1 MNNND
6 MVINEK
12 EEESY
17 TTEENDENNVN
28 TEKESNLEESEK
40 EINLNECQLNISTN
54 SDISS
59 EKQVDNDNSS
69 KEIITITQFR
79 NLLGILGHK
88 STNFIIERLYQ
99 ALIKITSKKK
109 EQLSPNLTNNQ
120 FLNYLSII
128 NGTKVHHEI
137 FYLFFDISNK
147 GYVSK
152 NDFINVVNNM
162 CETICEFNH
171 KNPLIY
177 KESIANLYDHLLQI
191 NMRAVGCG
199 DNNQQWISKSSFM
212 RLIENDAINFYE
224 IMNTKN
230 FENKITI
237 TQDQYRVI
245 KDIMYSIKA
254 MRKKITQK
262 QNIETK
268 LSIITDNYLDNINSI
283 KDEYKEIQI
292 QNEINNNSLSLGNNS
307 SLIDK
312 QMINESISEIFNYSK
327 NKNNQD
333 NNNILKNFTFNKSN
347 NLNKMRNLKAD
358 RNFKLNNKAN
368 SFKNLNNSCETLFQ
382 NFKPKS
388 KFDNNDSNSFI
399 SSPKMILYNKI
410 KSPQERM
417 NNDKNLNNGLENE
430 DIDEI
435 SLNSIN
441 SGDED
446 NEKDEEINYE
456 LLEEENEDSVC
467 EMDNN
472 SIKMIQNIKKSKKN
486 LTKYN
491 ARENPLNKNRKKNFF
506 FLKPFQI
513 KNDKELQKELKNN
526 NIDINDTLIL
536 LKKENFLSYLN
547 TLEECFFKEVNDIN
561 KSSNISNL
569 VKETQTSIIL
579 NKPLKEKEIYQKEIS
594 FNKSLNNINMEL
606 MVAII
611 VGVQKCIHSLGDY
624 ELIDKNV
631 INLFLLSEET
641 HKTSRKRK
649 NTLFPLKVEKKDS
662 DLQETLSNYPFKK
675 NDYIFEETHTFHYS
689 FYGVDKKKENNINL
703 NKIEITEYAPLIFCN
718 IRYNLGETTNKEYL
732 LSFNIESLISNIL
745 FGMINNLSELIT
757 INKDNFPEFIMFSS
771 DTKYIIKCITQTEFE
786 VLHKILPNY
795 YDHLIKCIIKNLQKN
810 NSECRSS
817 TIVSTFS
824 SSGFNQIN
832 NNIESKC
839 TLLDIIYGIYSI
851 NFFNKKLYF
860 IIKKNIFYSYKN
872 LLINKKY
879 DLKGSSIDR
888 KSKARLSDVFK
899 DLDFLKSEQKLNLSP
914 KISSYLSEIL
924 EKDTLFLSK
933 NNIINYSFY
942 IGIADIK
949 EAESFENEENEEGIL
964 SLDKNNM
971 YYFGISD
978 IFMEYNTGK
987 KVEHIFKKITKG
999 SGISVVPPD
1008 EYKNRFD
1015 NFIKLCLK

>member
-6 MVINEK
+6 IVINEK

-17 TTEENDENNVN
+17 TTEENDESNVN
-28 TEKESNLEESEK
+28 TEKENNIEETEK
-40 EINLNECQLNISTN
+40 EIYLNECQLNISTN
-54 SDISS
+54 SDISL
-59 EKQVDNDNSS
+59 EKQVDYDISS
-69 KEIITITQFR
+69 KEIITIRQFR
-79 NLLGILGHK
+79 NLLGIIGHK
-88 STNFIIERLYQ
+88 STNFILERLYQ
-99 ALIKITSKKK
+99 ALIRIASKKNK
-109 EQLSPNLTNNQ
+109 QVSSNLTKNN

-128 NGTKVHHEI
+128 NGTKINHEI

-177 KESIANLYDHLLQI
+177 KEYIANLYDHLLQI
-191 NMRAVGCG
+191 NMKAVGCE

-212 RLIENDAINFYE
+212 RLIENNAINFYE

-230 FENKITI
+230 FENNITM
-237 TQDQYRVI
+237 TQDQYGVI

-268 LSIITDNYLDNINSI
+268 LSIITDNYLENINSI

-292 QNEINNNSLSLGNNS
+292 QSEIINNSLSLGNS

-333 NNNILKNFTFNKSN
+333 NNILKNFTFNKSN
-347 NLNKMRNLKAD
+347 NLNKIRNLKTD
-358 RNFKLNNKAN
+358 KNFILNAKTN

-388 KFDNNDSNSFI
+388 QFDNNDSNSFI

-417 NNDKNLNNGLENE
+417 NNAKDLNNGLENE

-435 SLNSIN
+435 SLNTIN
-441 SGDED
+441 SGGED

-456 LLEEENEDSVC
+456 LLDEENEDDVC

-486 LTKYN
+486 LSKYN
-491 ARENPLNKNRKKNFF
+491 TRENPLNKNRKKNFF

-513 KNDKELQKELKNN
+513 KNDKELQKELKIN

-547 TLEECFFKEVNDIN
+547 TLEECFFKEVNNIN
-561 KSSNISNL
+561 KSSDISNL
-569 VKETQTSIIL
+569 VKDTQTSIIL

-611 VGVQKCIHSLGDY
+611 VGIQKCIHSLGDY

-662 DLQETLSNYPFKK
+662 DLKETLSNYPFKK
-675 NDYIFEETHTFHYS
+675 NNYIFEETNTFHYS
-689 FYGVDKKKENNINL
+689 FYSVDKKDENNINH
-703 NKIEITEYAPLIFCN
+703 NKIEITEYAPQIFCN

-732 LSFNIESLISNIL
+732 RSFNIESLISNIL
-745 FGMINNLSELIT
+745 FGMINNLNELIT
-757 INKDNFPEFIMFSS
+757 INKDNFPEFMMFSS

-786 VLHKILPNY
+786 VLYKILPNY

-810 NSECRSS
+810 NSECRTS

-851 NFFNKKLYF
+851 NLFDKKLYF

-888 KSKARLSDVFK
+888 KSKARQSDVFK
-899 DLDFLKSEQKLNLSP
+899 DLDYLKSEQKLNLST
-914 KISSYLSEIL
+914 KISSYLSEIM

-999 SGISVVPPD
+999 SGISTVPPD